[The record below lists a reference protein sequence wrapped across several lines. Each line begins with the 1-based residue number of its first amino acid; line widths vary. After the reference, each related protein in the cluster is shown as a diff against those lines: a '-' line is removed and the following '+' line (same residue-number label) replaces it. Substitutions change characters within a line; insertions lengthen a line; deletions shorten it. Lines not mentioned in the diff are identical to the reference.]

1 MDDSKLLDE
10 FLKKFSS
17 VNNEINNNIYNEKS
31 QKKPFILQYKQL
43 ISYFNFKK
51 KLEKKLRVK
60 QFPKEIKNQNEIKN
74 KLSPNKT
81 IIQKN
86 YCLIDKKWIEKW
98 KKHIGFN
105 EIEKYCKENNIT
117 RELNNKD
124 YNWISQIIEKNYKEN
139 YLNPLDMSNIYK
151 DNKLDLFVD
160 FEIVDK
166 NCYELFIK
174 GSKNPKEN
182 KNYPIII
189 FKEKFILDLN
199 QNIIW
204 IKFKENKK
212 KISQEYFEILVYF
225 EEIKEKEN
233 EKKKIIDILMEEDIS
248 EWLKKNYFD
257 LDSDIDKTLYI
268 YNCKIKII
276 NKTLKNI
283 REKNIGN
290 NINPCIDEGKEILN
304 LNTISKN
311 SIYLCQI
318 QMLSNLQQSTNIIL
332 KNNLVY
338 KKNDK
343 TNNKYNQKF
352 NNSTNKLEIED
363 KKSKLNNFK
372 KIDDLNNITEK
383 CLKAINDNK
392 SILIKNNINIDNK
405 IIKNDNNLINNDID
419 NNKIFI
425 NNNKNDNYNED
436 NAYNKRNTCEVFD
449 LMKNYKNKENIQN
462 QSNLYDNSTN
472 DNLF

>member
-17 VNNEINNNIYNEKS
+17 VNNEINNNIYNEKF

-51 KLEKKLRVK
+51 KLEKKLSVK

-81 IIQKN
+81 IINK
-86 YCLIDKKWIEKW
+86 YYLIDKKWIEKW

-105 EIEKYCKENNIT
+105 EIEKYCKENNII
-117 RELNNKD
+117 RELNDKD

-139 YLNPLDMSNIYK
+139 YLNSLDMSNIYK
-151 DNKLDLFVD
+151 DNELDPFAD

-204 IKFKENKK
+204 IKFKDNKK

-225 EEIKEKEN
+225 EDIKEKKN
-233 EKKKIIDILMEEDIS
+233 EKKNIIDFLMEEDIS

-257 LDSDIDKTLYI
+257 LDSDIDKTLPI

-276 NKTLKNI
+276 PPPTTTPLP
-283 REKNIGN
+283 RPTPTRCASSMRSSLRTWP
-290 NINPCIDEGKEILN
+290 PCRPAAATSRPPWPSPRPRPASTRPLPPPRAPTALWPHLTKWSRRPRRCW
-304 LNTISKN
+304 TAPTPR
-311 SIYLCQI
+311 
-318 QMLSNLQQSTNIIL
+318 QS
-332 KNNLVY
+332 
-338 KKNDK
+338 
-343 TNNKYNQKF
+343 
-352 NNSTNKLEIED
+352 ST
-363 KKSKLNNFK
+363 
-372 KIDDLNNITEK
+372 
-383 CLKAINDNK
+383 
-392 SILIKNNINIDNK
+392 
-405 IIKNDNNLINNDID
+405 
-419 NNKIFI
+419 
-425 NNNKNDNYNED
+425 
-436 NAYNKRNTCEVFD
+436 V
-449 LMKNYKNKENIQN
+449 
-462 QSNLYDNSTN
+462 
-472 DNLF
+472 